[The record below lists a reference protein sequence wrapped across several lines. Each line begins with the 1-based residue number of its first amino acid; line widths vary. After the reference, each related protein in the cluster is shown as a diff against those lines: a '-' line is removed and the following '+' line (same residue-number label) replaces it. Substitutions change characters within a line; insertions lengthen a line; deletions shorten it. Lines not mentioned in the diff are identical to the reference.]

1 MTIAVGEKGEKMP
14 RLIDAEA
21 LAEKVYRAWDLWEK
35 KGNDCFVFSD
45 IITPMLISMPTVDAV
60 EVVRCKDCKWKE
72 LCEAALE
79 YKGASGYC
87 SKGERKEDAKTD

>member
-1 MTIAVGEKGEKMP
+1 MDIAQREKGEKMP

-45 IITPMLISMPTVDAV
+45 IITPMLISMPTVDA
-60 EVVRCKDCKWKE
+60 EPVRHGHW
-72 LCEAALE
+72 LAV
-79 YKGASGYC
+79 KGWDDDLG
-87 SKGERKEDAKTD
+87 

>member
-1 MTIAVGEKGEKMP
+1 MP

-45 IITPMLISMPTVDAV
+45 IITPMLISMPTVDAI
-60 EVVRCKDCKWKE
+60 EVVRCKDCIYYHDDICKVQ
-72 LCEAALE
+72 
-79 YKGASGYC
+79 SNNDRGYC
-87 SKGERKEDAKTD
+87 AWGERKEDAKEE

>member
-1 MTIAVGEKGEKMP
+1 MP

-45 IITPMLISMPTVDAV
+45 IITPMLISMPTVDAI
-60 EVVRCKDCKWKE
+60 EVVRCKDCIYYHDDICKVQ
-72 LCEAALE
+72 
-79 YKGASGYC
+79 SNNDRGYC
-87 SKGERKEDAKTD
+87 AWGERKEDAKID